1 MSLLLLLSCQCDL
14 GLEPRSLAPTEPL
27 LGLTVSSWM
36 RGSPYSKFLWNSS
49 FSACWDLGYPKAG
62 HSLRGPGCGDC
73 THGHCMSTRGHPNPT
88 FPASPSLMWA
98 LPACFPEWGGS
109 VAVLS
114 HLPNFFTVSAGGG
127 SALLPAPIPP
137 VTLEEKQTLTKL
149 LAARGANIQELNT
162 IRKALSQLKG
172 GGLARAAYPAQVHG
186 LLLPQAALGWRS
198 PHAPGR

>member
-1 MSLLLLLSCQCDL
+1 
-14 GLEPRSLAPTEPL
+14 
-27 LGLTVSSWM
+27 
-36 RGSPYSKFLWNSS
+36 
-49 FSACWDLGYPKAG
+49 
-62 HSLRGPGCGDC
+62 
-73 THGHCMSTRGHPNPT
+73 
-88 FPASPSLMWA
+88 MWA